1 MTEAERPLSGL
12 RVLDLSRVLAGPLVG
27 RMLAD
32 LGADVVKVEP
42 PEGDVSRKWGRSIGG
57 LSGFF
62 TQQNVG
68 KRDLCIDLR
77 AAAGPAL
84 VRRLAGV
91 ADALVEN
98 FRPGVMEQYG
108 LGYAALSALNPRLCM
123 LSVSGFGQTGP
134 EARRPA
140 YASVVHA
147 ESGLLQRQAEASG
160 GAPLDIRM
168 SFADSAAALHGTVGL
183 LSALWMRERTG
194 RGQHVDVSMLES
206 MLATDDY
213 AHLALDGIPARDGVV
228 VNEVWDA
235 IGGPL
240 VLAGDFRWVWQR
252 LHATFALRDPTPA
265 GASIAEKSEHR
276 HAAVAEFLTRFD
288 DRAALLAALDKAGL
302 AFGEVK
308 HSAEAMRS
316 PTLAARGAV
325 AHIDDRAGGTRA
337 VIQTPYKFSG
347 AASGARAPAPHRGEH
362 NRAVLREWLAMSDAE
377 IDALVAGGALL
388 AAAPPP

>member
-1 MTEAERPLSGL
+1 MTEPERPLSGL
-12 RVLDLSRVLAGPLVG
+12 RVLDLSRVLAGPFVG
-27 RMLAD
+27 RMLSD

-42 PEGDVSRKWGRSIGG
+42 PEGDVTRKWGKSIGG

-77 AAAGPAL
+77 ADGGPAL
-84 VRRLAGV
+84 IRRLAV
-91 ADALVEN
+91 AADALVEN

-108 LGYAALSALNPRLCM
+108 LSYAALSQLNPRLCM

-147 ESGLLQRQAEASG
+147 ESGLLRRQADANGTQPIDLRIS
-160 GAPLDIRM
+160 L
-168 SFADSAAALHGTVGL
+168 ADSAAALHGTVGL
-183 LSALWMRERTG
+183 LSALLMRERNG
-194 RGQHVDVSMLES
+194 RGQHVDISMLES

-213 AHLALDGIPARDGVV
+213 AHLSLDGVPERDGVV
-228 VNEVWDA
+228 VNEVWEVV
-235 IGGPL
+235 GGAL

-252 LHATFALRDPTPA
+252 LHAVFALRDPTPS
-265 GASIAEKSEHR
+265 GATIAEKSAHR
-276 HAAVAEFLTRFD
+276 HAAVAAFLATYT
-288 DRAALLAALDKAGL
+288 DRAQLLAALDKAGL

-308 HSAEAMRS
+308 TSAAALRT

-325 AHIDDRAGGTRA
+325 AQIDDRAGGTRQ
-337 VIQTPYKFSG
+337 VIQSPYHFSD
-347 AASGARAPAPHRGEH
+347 ATSGARSVAPHRGEH
-362 NRAVLREWLAMSDAE
+362 NREVLRDWLAMDDSD
-377 IDALVAGGALL
+377 IDALVAQGALL
-388 AAAPPP
+388 AAAPPA